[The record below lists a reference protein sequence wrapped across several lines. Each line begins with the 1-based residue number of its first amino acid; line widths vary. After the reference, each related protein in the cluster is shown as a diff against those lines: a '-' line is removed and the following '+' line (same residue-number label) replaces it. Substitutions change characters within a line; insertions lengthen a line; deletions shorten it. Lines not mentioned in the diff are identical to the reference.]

1 MARIIH
7 GLFTG
12 GTDGIDRFI
21 FGSFVGHVTKIL
33 FIQLPLLEI
42 QMMTPHNTEKYR
54 NNDKKWEALLRI
66 SEEAHTT
73 ANIEDFVGTVHKI
86 LNEMIRADNFFIGLY
101 DPSTNKYFF
110 PYFVDEYDSI
120 KTAGVSSDYDESL
133 DITLYDLSGT
143 LSDYVRRT
151 GTPVR
156 FPNEEMS
163 KLYDSGEIKLF
174 GAQSNSW
181 LGVPLKLS
189 GKIIGVMVVQWYDSE
204 DTYTEKDEEL
214 MVFVSDH
221 IARALESV
229 RAEEKIRKQNLL
241 LLQQQQAITESLSYA
256 RSIQKAVLPSSAYMD
271 NILSDYFTIYKPKDI
286 ISGDFYWLREIEGYW
301 VIVVAD
307 STGHGVPGALMS
319 MLGVTLLNEQFR
331 TYGIRQ
337 PGVILGHL
345 RSKVKEIMFPAGTSN
360 DQQDGMDMSIVIYK
374 PEDKMLQYAG
384 ANRPLFLFRKNE
396 QESPEDE
403 IYDLQV
409 LKGDKQPIGIHWE
422 EKHFTS
428 HQLQLEK
435 EDSFYIFSDGFVD
448 QYGGKKRKKLKT
460 RNFKKLLLNVQPES
474 MENQKRILEDAF
486 ENWKGSHEQI
496 DDVCVFGMR
505 V

>member
-1 MARIIH
+1 
-7 GLFTG
+7 
-12 GTDGIDRFI
+12 
-21 FGSFVGHVTKIL
+21 
-33 FIQLPLLEI
+33 
-42 QMMTPHNTEKYR
+42 MMTPHNTEKYH

-66 SEEAHTT
+66 SEKAHTT

-86 LNEMIRADNFFIGLY
+86 LNELIRAENFFIGLY
-101 DPSTNKYFF
+101 DESTNKYFF

-143 LSDYVRRT
+143 LSDYVRRK
-151 GTPVR
+151 GIPVR

-174 GAQSNSW
+174 GAQSNAW

-189 GKIIGVMVVQWYDSE
+189 GKSIGVMVVQWYDSE

-241 LLQQQQAITESLSYA
+241 LLQQKQAITESLSYA
-256 RSIQKAVLPSSAYMD
+256 RSIQKAVLPSRAYMD
-271 NILSDYFTIYKPKDI
+271 NILSEYFVIYKPKDI

-360 DQQDGMDMSIVIYK
+360 DQQDGMDMSIVIYNPK
-374 PEDKMLQYAG
+374 DKELQYAG
-384 ANRPLFLFRKNE
+384 ANRPLFLFRKKGLASLAGGIPKTGE
-396 QESPEDE
+396 MPEIALEDE
-403 IYDLQV
+403 NYELHVI
-409 LKGDKQPIGIHWE
+409 KGDKQPIGIHWE

-428 HQLQLEK
+428 HDLQLQDK
-435 EDSFYIFSDGFVD
+435 DSFYIFSDGFVD

-460 RNFKKLLLNVQPES
+460 RNFKKLLLNVQAED
-474 MENQKRILEDAF
+474 MENQKRILGDAF
-486 ENWKGSHEQI
+486 ENWKGSNEQI
-496 DDVCVFGMR
+496 DDVCVFGLR